1 MRDQSEDLID
11 DFFRRA
17 AKKKHTVCTAE
28 SCSAGTLATAFA
40 KGEGASKQ
48 FVGGIVA
55 YTKEA
60 KINLLDVPAD
70 MLVEQTAVCAP
81 VAESMALG
89 AVRRSG
95 ASLGV
100 SITGVAGPH
109 EDEDGNPV
117 GLIYCGVARRDGV
130 TQHLRLDLADKDPE
144 ANIRRASTAAL
155 KLLLRFTV

>member
-1 MRDQSEDLID
+1 MRDQLEDLID

-28 SCSAGTLATAFA
+28 SCSTGTLATAFA

-95 ASLGV
+95 ASLGC
-100 SITGVAGPH
+100 P
-109 EDEDGNPV
+109 
-117 GLIYCGVARRDGV
+117 
-130 TQHLRLDLADKDPE
+130 
-144 ANIRRASTAAL
+144 
-155 KLLLRFTV
+155 